1 MQETQMKQIKELS
14 DRLFDLRDIQDY
26 LKSCERLDG
35 KSVSCTIDCKNK
47 KADLNVPI
55 PYLMEL
61 ANNELKETRD
71 ALNVILEESKESEE
85 NAND

>member
-1 MQETQMKQIKELS
+1 MKQIKELS
-14 DRLFDLRDIQDY
+14 DRLFDLRDIRSY
-26 LKSCERLDG
+26 LKRNESLDM

-47 KADLNVPI
+47 KADLNIPI

-71 ALNVILEESKESEE
+71 ALNVLLEESKESEE